1 MTRIAQG
8 DHEAAQEDLQTALT
22 AAHMLTYGSMNEGP
36 TPYTIA

>member
-8 DHEAAQEDLQTALT
+8 ELEAAQEDLHTALT
-22 AAHMLTYGSMNEGP
+22 AVHMLTYGNMNEGP